1 MAKAHSQENEKAIEE
16 HKLQDVKRL
25 MHNIHADGAT
35 RTYTMHYDAAVSE
48 VRDVEQR
55 CHAGVGTDEEAQ
67 SKGVKSLGVRDV
79 VVVIPKTHYRA

>member
-1 MAKAHSQENEKAIEE
+1 
-16 HKLQDVKRL
+16 
-25 MHNIHADGAT
+25 MHNIHPDGAT
-35 RTYTMHYDAAVSE
+35 RTYTMYDDAAVSE

-55 CHAGVGTDEEAQ
+55 CYAGVGTDEEAQ